1 LELAEIINDDVI
13 DTMLAQL
20 NESGL
25 LLVYRIK
32 GKANEVPMKLLAH
45 SHLLIYFR
53 LKGMTK
59 KRTRGMNFCGSLNGK
74 KRKKR
79 KAIEAH
85 FRLVKYY
92 Y

>member
-1 LELAEIINDDVI
+1 LEPAEIINDDVI

-25 LLVYRIK
+25 LLEYRIK

-59 KRTRGMNFCGSLNGK
+59 KRTRRMNFCGSLNGK

>member
-25 LLVYRIK
+25 FLEYRIK
-32 GKANEVPMKLLAH
+32 GKANEIPMKLLAQC
-45 SHLLIYFR
+45 HLLIYFR

-59 KRTRGMNFCGSLNGK
+59 KRIRCMNFCGSLNGK
-74 KRKKR
+74 KRKKSD
-79 KAIEAH
+79 
-85 FRLVKYY
+85 
-92 Y
+92 

>member
-1 LELAEIINDDVI
+1 MVRLELAEIINDDVI

-45 SHLLIYFR
+45 SHLLIYSR
-53 LKGMTK
+53 LKVMTK
-59 KRTRGMNFCGSLNGK
+59 KKRTQRMTFCSFLIGK
-74 KRKKR
+74 KSD
-79 KAIEAH
+79 
-85 FRLVKYY
+85 
-92 Y
+92 

>member
-1 LELAEIINDDVI
+1 
-13 DTMLAQL
+13 MLAQL

-53 LKGMTK
+53 LKVMTK
-59 KRTRGMNFCGSLNGK
+59 KENS
-74 KRKKR
+74 
-79 KAIEAH
+79 AH
-85 FRLVKYY
+85 EFL
-92 Y
+92 

>member
-1 LELAEIINDDVI
+1 MVRLELAEIINDDVI

-53 LKGMTK
+53 LKVMTK
-59 KRTRGMNFCGSLNGK
+59 KRTQRMTFCSFLIGK
-74 KRKKR
+74 KRKKGD
-79 KAIEAH
+79 
-85 FRLVKYY
+85 
-92 Y
+92 